1 MKKVVSLLLVTA
13 LLIGALSACKRNEP
27 EPEPAPPEPVTP
39 TYDYQDGEYAVSY
52 AVPALDRTL
61 DYLTISIKNDEITIV
76 EAGCK
81 EDVSLPA
88 PSEETSG
95 DAASAPAEPAA
106 PSEPA
111 SSDASSEAAPAGE
124 SEYEA
129 KANAQMKDIVAEYE
143 AVEGD
148 LERMEPVEGAEEH
161 TYRFMRMMRTA
172 LKFAKA
178 GDHTPVEL
186 GKYEDGSYEA
196 VMPSFSASGWKD
208 YVRLTVKDGLIT
220 DIDFNA
226 QKESDPSVLI
236 TDDPDL
242 NKEGATDSPSVYY
255 PAIAKAFTD
264 SNENLD
270 SLSVPTG
277 GAAAAKSFQKLMK
290 PLLASMISGG
300 GTQVTAPRYVDGTY
314 KAQMKEFDEHGWKDY
329 VVVQIRSDKVS
340 VKEFDAVSKEDENKL
355 KSQDAEMAA
364 QMEEMTGTGPEAYTK
379 ELRSNLDAAGGDPV
393 ERDTVAGATVSSNN
407 FRLLVGQILATAAVN
422 GDTEKT
428 LEVESFPADLGPAE
442 EEASSSSE
450 AAA

>member
-1 MKKVVSLLLVTA
+1 MKKVVSLLLVSA

-27 EPEPAPPEPVTP
+27 EPEPAPPEPAAPV
-39 TYDYQDGEYAVSY
+39 YDYQDGEYAVSY

-76 EAGCK
+76 EAGCR
-81 EDVSLPA
+81 EDVSLA
-88 PSEETSG
+88 PPEEASG
-95 DAASAPAEPAA
+95 DAASAPAESA
-106 PSEPA
+106 A
-111 SSDASSEAAPAGE
+111 SSDTVSPEAASAGE

-129 KANAQMKDIVAEYE
+129 KANAQVKDIVAEYE

-178 GDHTPVEL
+178 GDHTPAVL

-196 VMPSFSASGWKD
+196 VMPSFSASGWKE

-226 QKESDPSVLI
+226 QKESDPTVLI

-242 NKEGATDSPSVYY
+242 NKEGAADSPSVYY

-277 GAAAAKSFQKLMK
+277 GAAAAKSFQKLMQ

-329 VVVQIRSDKVS
+329 VVVQIRGDRVS

-364 QMEEMTGTGPEAYTK
+364 QMEEKTGVNPEAYTR
-379 ELRSNLDAAGGDPV
+379 ELRSNLDAADGDPV
-393 ERDTVAGATVSSNN
+393 EMDTVAGATVSSNN
-407 FRLLVGQILATAAVN
+407 FRLLVGQILSTAAVN

-428 LEVESFPADLGPAE
+428 LEVDAYPADLGPAE
-442 EEASSSSE
+442 EETSSSAQD
-450 AAA
+450 AA

>member
-1 MKKVVSLLLVTA
+1 
-13 LLIGALSACKRNEP
+13 
-27 EPEPAPPEPVTP
+27 
-39 TYDYQDGEYAVSY
+39 
-52 AVPALDRTL
+52 
-61 DYLTISIKNDEITIV
+61 
-76 EAGCK
+76 
-81 EDVSLPA
+81 
-88 PSEETSG
+88 
-95 DAASAPAEPAA
+95 
-106 PSEPA
+106 
-111 SSDASSEAAPAGE
+111 
-124 SEYEA
+124 
-129 KANAQMKDIVAEYE
+129 MKDIVAEYE

-300 GTQVTAPRYVDGTY
+300 GTQITAPRYVDGTY

-340 VKEFDAVSKEDENKL
+340 VKEFDAVSKADENKL

-364 QMEEMTGTGPEAYTK
+364 QMEEKTGTSPEAYTK
-379 ELRSNLDAAGGDPV
+379 ELRSNLGRRRWRPG
-393 ERDTVAGATVSSNN
+393 RDGHRRGCD
-407 FRLLVGQILATAAVN
+407 RLLQQLPPAGRTDPGHRRRERRHRENPRGRVLPRRPRPRRRGGRLRFAGRRVN
-422 GDTEKT
+422 YMATEK
-428 LEVESFPADLGPAE
+428 
-442 EEASSSSE
+442 
-450 AAA
+450 AAPNGAAFLITF